1 MRVPSSG
8 FRPTVP
14 CRRRH
19 DRSHVQPHPR
29 RRPGPRGALLT
40 LVAGLALVGAA
51 CGGGADQPGTA
62 QAVRPFSEV
71 QEGDLT
77 FEADPS
83 DPRRGIFRVTTTE
96 PMICAIVWGEDE
108 SLGRFNN
115 SLAMNGT
122 GIEQHDV
129 VLPDVEPG
137 REYRFLVQGTNAD
150 GTLYRS
156 ELSTFTIEG
165 GGGPAAAPPDVEVGE
180 ELSLGATV
188 LEASSSFSE
197 SFGAANAVDGDD
209 ATEWSTRGDG
219 DSGFITLDLGRQA
232 QIGAVEFVTRS
243 MADGSA
249 ITDTFTVSVDGGPP
263 LGPFPAGTPAR
274 RRIAELAA
282 TGRELRF
289 DVETSTGGNVGA
301 IEVRVYAPA

>member
-1 MRVPSSG
+1 MQAAATG
-8 FRPTVP
+8 FRATVP

-19 DRSHVQPHPR
+19 DRSHVQPRPR
-29 RRPGPRGALLT
+29 RRSDPRSALLA
-40 LVAGLALVGAA
+40 LAVGLALVGAA
-51 CGGGADQPGTA
+51 CGGRADDPGTA
-62 QAVRPFSEV
+62 RAVRPFSEV

-96 PMICAIVWGEDE
+96 PMICAIVWGEDG

-137 REYRFLVQGTNAD
+137 REYRFLVQGTTAD
-150 GTLYRS
+150 GTLHRS

-165 GGGPAAAPPDVEVGE
+165 GGVPAPTPPDVEVGE

-188 LEASSSFSE
+188 LEASSSFSGD
-197 SFGAANAVDGDD
+197 FGAANAVDGDG
-209 ATEWSTRGDG
+209 ATEWSTNGDG
-219 DSGFITLDLGRQA
+219 DGGFITLDLGQQA

-249 ITDTFTVSVDGGPP
+249 ITDTFTLSVDGRPP

-274 RRIAELAA
+274 RRIAEVAA
-282 TGRELRF
+282 SGRELRF

-301 IEVRVYAPA
+301 IEVRVYAPT